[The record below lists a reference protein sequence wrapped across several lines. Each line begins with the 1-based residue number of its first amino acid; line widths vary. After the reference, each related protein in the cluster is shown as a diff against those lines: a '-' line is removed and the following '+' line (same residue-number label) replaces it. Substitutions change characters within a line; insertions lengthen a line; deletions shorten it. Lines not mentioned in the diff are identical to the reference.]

1 MGEMSDEKYVV
12 VTTIS
17 MFRNRYVVPVS
28 ALGDAPSL
36 DDVMIGAKDMVVM
49 NEVHEF
55 SGEYVDENIVD
66 SRVVSEAEILDLFQ
80 KENKYLSDV
89 FSREQVLDYIRN
101 WKDD

>member
-12 VTTIS
+12 VTAIS

-28 ALGDAPSL
+28 AQGDAPSL
-36 DDVMIGAKDMVVM
+36 EDAMIGVKDMVVM

-55 SGEYVDENIVD
+55 SGEHVDENIID
-66 SRVVSEAEILDLFQ
+66 ARVVSEAEILDLFQ
-80 KENKYLSDV
+80 KENKYLHDV